1 MNHQQGSFDLF
12 SAKIGRKAETVLV
25 ITPYVEREFFD
36 QLLAGLRPKW
46 LHVVID
52 DGCRSD
58 DAQMVS
64 EATAEAPCKT
74 KLACVLGS
82 APGLV
87 HLKLFFIVWRTDG
100 GRAERTLIFGSAN
113 ATRQGFAG
121 SINAEL
127 IATCRLTKAKNSSA
141 IDWCERVVAAT
152 SARAPVVVEAARDLL
167 VGDVSVRLPRILIG
181 KSRATISNFDLWV
194 QRGYLLAGYRPE
206 PGFLK
211 VPVHLKRSLG
221 ETEQS
226 RIVASTGFEVPPA
239 RRLTHSYVGR
249 DGLLEEDEEFADDGR
264 EGVINWRSR
273 FFTWTQLGYWC
284 SEQCHAEHR
293 ELFRRRGCEERE
305 QQLQK
310 LSHLQQPAAAEESRR
325 AFVDTLVRVWK
336 GLGTEASSF
345 LEGSHSLDE
354 DHYENVFDRR
364 LRRDLELAE
373 DCEFR
378 DRYITGFEIAQV
390 PRFRTDL
397 RGWREFL
404 SSIARQI
411 CLDHARPRPQ
421 SLLLHSVREAIE
433 KAEEPSSAL
442 DSSGKLLTFLS
453 QVWVGVANSPRNMS
467 APASVIEAYHRRG
480 SIK

>member
-1 MNHQQGSFDLF
+1 MDHQQGSFDLF

-25 ITPYVEREFFD
+25 VTPYVEREFFD
-36 QLLAGLRPKW
+36 QLLAGLRPKR

-64 EATAEAPCKT
+64 AAAAGAPRKT

-87 HLKLFFIVWRTDG
+87 HLKLFYIVWRTDG
-100 GRAERTLIFGSAN
+100 GRTERTLIFGSAN

-127 IATCRLTKAKNSSA
+127 VASCRLTKAKNSSA

-152 SARAPVVVEAARDLL
+152 SAGAPTLVEAARDLL

-181 KSRATISNFDLWV
+181 RSRSSLSNFDLWV

-239 RRLTHSYVGR
+239 RRLTHPYVGR

-264 EGVINWRSR
+264 EGGVNWRSR

-293 ELFRRRGCEERE
+293 ELFRRRGHEERE
-305 QQLQK
+305 QQLER
-310 LSHLQQPAAAEESRR
+310 LSHLKEPAVAGKSRQVFVATLAACGTGSGRKHPHFSKVRARLMKSITDASSIDVCGVIWNLPRIVSSGIAISPGSKSRR
-325 AFVDTLVRVWK
+325 CLAFEPTCA
-336 GLGTEASSF
+336 GGASSWAV
-345 LEGSHSLDE
+345 S
-354 DHYENVFDRR
+354 
-364 LRRDLELAE
+364 
-373 DCEFR
+373 R
-378 DRYITGFEIAQV
+378 DRFV
-390 PRFRTDL
+390 
-397 RGWREFL
+397 
-404 SSIARQI
+404 
-411 CLDHARPRPQ
+411 
-421 SLLLHSVREAIE
+421 
-433 KAEEPSSAL
+433 
-442 DSSGKLLTFLS
+442 
-453 QVWVGVANSPRNMS
+453 
-467 APASVIEAYHRRG
+467 
-480 SIK
+480 